1 MENLLKQEDIA
12 VTTINQ
18 RYYADITLIP
28 TKEGWLYLAAV
39 MDAYSRRIIRRLGA
53 SLTGYAMNDNMQT
66 DLVIQ
71 ALRMA
76 TKQRRPPKGLIHHSD
91 RGSQFT
97 SHAFA
102 RELVSWGFRQSFTAT
117 GACLDNAYIES
128 FFATLKKELVYQ
140 NAFATREEA
149 RNALFAYINMTYN
162 RYRLHSSLGYQSPDA
177 FEATS
182 TNSPWRWRLRLYLL
196 CPRTSTNSNLS
207 GNSPLNAASLQGKSY
222 YLADRNT
229 DSARRNSLRVWY
241 KINQVYNW
249 ERSAHN
255 LYDTFPLSTVYPDG
269 NPIIFRSRAHFG
281 RMYIEAGD
289 GTNDATL
296 FHEFGHEVYY
306 RRMLGGASYGGY
318 HRDAVAT
325 NNTSAPA
332 CAGYAN
338 PFLKSYWQT
347 TEGCVAMLEGF
358 AEWFSAVLYSSSPST
373 KVYRIKPSQ
382 FDASVGGRE
391 VPVDFR
397 AEQIAFACPST
408 HFLRKQG

>member
-1 MENLLKQEDIA
+1 MLRETARVKFAFIRMHAADYGVSQLCQSLEVSRSGYYASLSWQPSKRQQENEGLVTLIRKVHQQSAQRYGSLRIHQALVQQGKPCSLGRVKRLMRQAGIYAKLGKRSQKVRAGRETLVMENLLKQEDIA

-196 CPRTSTNSNLS
+196 CPRTSTNSSLQ
-207 GNSPLNAASLQGKSY
+207 SLQGGQIGSY
-222 YLADRNT
+222 RNC
-229 DSARRNSLRVWY
+229 SLR
-241 KINQVYNW
+241 
-249 ERSAHN
+249 
-255 LYDTFPLSTVYPDG
+255 D
-269 NPIIFRSRAHFG
+269 
-281 RMYIEAGD
+281 
-289 GTNDATL
+289 
-296 FHEFGHEVYY
+296 
-306 RRMLGGASYGGY
+306 
-318 HRDAVAT
+318 
-325 NNTSAPA
+325 
-332 CAGYAN
+332 
-338 PFLKSYWQT
+338 
-347 TEGCVAMLEGF
+347 
-358 AEWFSAVLYSSSPST
+358 
-373 KVYRIKPSQ
+373 
-382 FDASVGGRE
+382 
-391 VPVDFR
+391 
-397 AEQIAFACPST
+397 
-408 HFLRKQG
+408 